1 MTLWPWRWVA
11 TRGDIMIWNT
21 SLFSRGSL
29 RTFIKVMHFIH
40 TNPVPWR
47 GCHIPYFQKVLVVL
61 MRLFYYFQKVV
72 VVLMGLFCYFQK
84 VVVVLMRLF
93 YYFHKVVVVLMRLFY
108 YFQKVVVVP
117 MRLFCY
123 FQKVGVVLMRLFCY
137 FQKVLVVLMR
147 LFCYFQKVV
156 VVLMRLFSL
165 GCRCRGWRMLW
176 STSTLWPWTSATSTC
191 SRCRHESKKV

>member
-123 FQKVGVVLMRLFCY
+123 FQKVGVVLMRLF
-137 FQKVLVVLMR
+137 
-147 LFCYFQKVV
+147 
-156 VVLMRLFSL
+156 SL

-191 SRCRHESKKV
+191 SRCRHVSKKV